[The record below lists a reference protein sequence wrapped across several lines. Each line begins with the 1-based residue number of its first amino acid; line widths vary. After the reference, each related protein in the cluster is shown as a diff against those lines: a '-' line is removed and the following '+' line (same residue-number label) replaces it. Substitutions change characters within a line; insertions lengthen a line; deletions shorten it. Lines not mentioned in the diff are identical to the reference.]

1 MGCAPFSPPRR
12 RCFLALGSGF
22 LLAAVGMGAGCAT
35 RQLPDGRRETTFDP
49 SLLAK
54 TDIDRVVEIHRT
66 EVVASLRRLTD
77 KLYRRNPREW
87 RKGNQ
92 PSLEAAVA
100 LVFDLPAARQVLG
113 GRREREAALLAFR
126 EDYTGDR
133 VLALMGGLMDM
144 VDGAFENK
152 EAFYLLDSLDAQK
165 LYNCARNVEVAAW
178 KLNSARDGN
187 GEPLLYANVDGPV
200 RNLTFEREVGRTVG
214 LLDTL
219 ARIVVDKNGRAVTRV
234 THSLATAIFL
244 PVKF

>member
-1 MGCAPFSPPRR
+1 M
-12 RCFLALGSGF
+12 ALGSVL
-22 LLAAVGMGAGCAT
+22 LLAAGMGACAT

-49 SLLAK
+49 SQLAK
-54 TDIDRVVEIHRT
+54 GDIDRVVEMHRA

-87 RKGNQ
+87 RKGSQ
-92 PSLEAAVA
+92 PSLEAAVV
-100 LVFDLPAARQVLG
+100 LVFDLPAARQALG

-126 EDYTGDR
+126 EDYAGDR

-144 VDGAFENK
+144 VDGAFEHK
-152 EAFYLLDSLDAQK
+152 ESFYLLDSLDAQK

-178 KLNSARDGN
+178 KLNTARDAG
-187 GEPLLYANVDGPV
+187 GEPLLHANVDGPV
-200 RNLTFEREVGRTVG
+200 RNLSFEREVGRVVG

-219 ARIVVDKNGRAVTRV
+219 SRIVADKNGRSVTRV
-234 THSLATAIFL
+234 TQTLASAVFL